1 MSSLSR
7 VSLTWPGHC
16 VVLYSRWGYSI
27 SVIRIVYTHTHSYLT
42 LVSYYE
48 DVTLSQPLGYSFGY
62 EKYISTVYTPKVPK
76 IMIYFCCLVIYFCT
90 IFVVSKLPNASLNH
104 LLPSLFLSIHMQQG
118 FASLMYDSN
127 NLKPTVSPNLF
138 IWNFGGKKMI

>member
-1 MSSLSR
+1 MTSLSR

-27 SVIRIVYTHTHSYLT
+27 SVIRIVHTNSYLT

-48 DVTLSQPLGYSFGY
+48 DVILSQPLGYSFGD

-76 IMIYFCCLVIYFCT
+76 IMIYFCC
-90 IFVVSKLPNASLNH
+90 FV
-104 LLPSLFLSIHMQQG
+104 
-118 FASLMYDSN
+118 
-127 NLKPTVSPNLF
+127 
-138 IWNFGGKKMI
+138 